1 MHYTF
6 TKSAPALSQF
16 SIFVKLNFFQ
26 YLLLAT
32 FSFTSGL
39 QLNAQVPEIEWAKSY
54 GGNDSEVAQKVLL
67 TADGGYYVVGYT
79 GSNSGDVGVNHG
91 SMDYW
96 IIKLNNLGDIVWENT
111 YGGSNYDY
119 ALSAVLTGE
128 GGCILVGK
136 SQSNDGDATDNH
148 GFDDYFAVCVDSD
161 GNTVWKKSYGG
172 SNFEQAKAIVA
183 TNDGNYVIYGHSS
196 STDGDKTTSFGG
208 ADLWMVKINPAGNI
222 IWEKSYGDADE
233 NFGDALLQTTTG
245 EFILSWHIAGAGDYR
260 LMKLS
265 ADGDIIWNKTYGGT
279 NSDIAYAI
287 KENSSGSFIINGI
300 SNSVDGDVTGL
311 HGAFA
316 SDIWAMEINGDGD
329 IIWKKCFGG
338 TADETGTD
346 VIINNNGNYVLAG
359 ISTSNNDGDVTGH
372 HGAAYSGDYW
382 IFELD
387 ASQNIIWQLSLGG
400 TSTDEIY
407 SIQQTPDN
415 GYILAGWSGSAN
427 GDVTD
432 HIFIFDFWI
441 VKLSNTCEE
450 LTWYADADND
460 GFGNALSTLT
470 ACDMPVGYVA
480 NADDCNDANAAIFPG
495 NTDICN
501 ALDDDCDG
509 FIDEDVV
516 FTTYY
521 FDNDD
526 DGFGD
531 IDMDTTACNII
542 VGYVLSNTD
551 CNDANATIHPDA
563 IEICNDVDDNCNAL
577 TDEGLPEFTLF
588 ADADSDTFGNADVTI
603 TSCYAALTG
612 YVINSSDCDDS
623 NPDINPAADE
633 ICNALDDDCDG
644 FTDENLP
651 ILTYYLDADSDTY
664 GDAAIDSVSCTTP
677 TGYVPNN
684 TDCDDTNAAIYPGAI
699 EILNGL
705 DDNCDELIDEGVA
718 INQLS
723 PDALIQINNPVTNN
737 LQINYHGTE
746 NINYYIITIT
756 GECIHKGQLNAGE
769 NIIDMSIF
777 STGLY
782 FVVTNSLKVLRFEKI
797 N

>member
-1 MHYTF
+1 MHNKF
-6 TKSAPALSQF
+6 TKSALSQF
-16 SIFVKLNFFQ
+16 SIFAKLNFSF
-26 YLLLAT
+26 YLLIAA
-32 FSFTSGL
+32 FTLVGNM
-39 QLNAQVPEIEWAKSY
+39 QLHAQLPEIEWAKSY
-54 GGNDSEVAQKVLL
+54 GGNDAEIAQKVLL
-67 TADGGYYVVGYT
+67 TPDGGYYVIGYT
-79 GSNSGDVGVNHG
+79 ASNSVDVAYNHG

-119 ALSAVLTGE
+119 ALNAVLTPE

-136 SQSNDGDATDNH
+136 SQSNDGDASDNH

-208 ADLWMVKINPAGNI
+208 ADLWLVKINPAGNI

-233 NFGDALLQTTTG
+233 NFGDAIVQSSTG

-265 ADGDIIWNKTYGGT
+265 ADGDIIWNKNYGGT
-279 NSDIAYAI
+279 NNDIANAI
-287 KENSSGSFIINGI
+287 TENNTGGFIINGQ
-300 SNSVDGDVTGL
+300 SNSSDGDVVGL
-311 HGAFA
+311 HGDFA
-316 SDIWAMEINGDGD
+316 SDMWTMEINGDGD

-338 TADETGTD
+338 TADEIGTD
-346 VIINNNGNYVLAG
+346 VLVNNSGNYVLAG
-359 ISTSNNDGDVTGH
+359 IATSDNDGDVIGH
-372 HGAAYSGDYW
+372 HGGAYSGDYW

-387 ASQNIIWQLSLGG
+387 ASHNIIWQLSLGG

-441 VKLSNTCEE
+441 VKLTNTCDE

-460 GFGNALSTLT
+460 GFGNALSTLN
-470 ACDMPVGYVA
+470 ACAMPVGYVA

-501 ALDDDCDG
+501 AIDDDCDG

-521 FDNDD
+521 FDNDN

-531 IDMDTTACNII
+531 AISDTLSCNLIS
-542 VGYVLSNTD
+542 GYVLNNFD
-551 CNDANATIHPDA
+551 CNDDNALINPDA
-563 IEICNDVDDNCNAL
+563 IEICNDIDDNCNGL
-577 TDEGLPEFTLF
+577 SDEGLPEFTLF
-588 ADADSDTFGNADVTI
+588 ADADSDTYGNADASI

-612 YVINSSDCDDS
+612 YVINASDCDDT
-623 NPDINPAADE
+623 NPEINPSATE
-633 ICNALDDDCDG
+633 ICNAFDDDCDG
-644 FTDENLP
+644 YTDENLP
-651 ILTYYLDADSDTY
+651 ILTYYFDADSDTY

-684 TDCDDTNAAIYPGAI
+684 TDCDDTNAAIYPGAT

-718 INQLS
+718 INNQQ
-723 PDALIQINNPVTNN
+723 PIPLIQLNNTAINT
-737 LQINYHGTE
+737 LQINYTGTE
-746 NINYYIITIT
+746 IINFYIINIM
-756 GECIHKGQLNAGE
+756 GECIYKGQLNAGE
-769 NIIDMSIF
+769 NNFDI
-777 STGLY
+777 STYSNGLY
-782 FVVTNSLKVLRFEKI
+782 FVVTNRLKVVRFEKI